1 MQFNDLMTFVNNY
14 EAGEKPDVAD
24 LNLFFKKDISAVL
37 SNPKVV
43 YLETPSSS
51 WVKSG
56 DAAIASDI
64 AEKLIS
70 KKGYAIFYYD
80 DVYDANLLWFAGDSF
95 VKIDNLLRFGKL
107 ISNSNNQTA
116 LQRAYSSIKTVKDVE
131 DTGYMLGEDLF
142 DYNKD
147 STWIDEGDDWGYTNW
162 SRLFG
167 RPEVDYDGDPL
178 SAYGWGYGDPNQMAW
193 LVQIEDFEFVFL
205 NWTKTAINV
214 LLAYINTKV

>member
-14 EAGEKPDVAD
+14 EAGEKPEVAD
-24 LNLFFKKDISAVL
+24 LNLFFKKDISAVP
-37 SNPKVV
+37 SDPEVV
-43 YLETPSSS
+43 SIETPSES

-80 DVYDANLLWFAGDSF
+80 DDYDANLLWFDGDSF

-116 LQRAYSSIKTVKDVE
+116 LALIRGVATVIKTVKDVE

-142 DYNKD
+142 DYGED
-147 STWIDEGDDWGYTNW
+147 STWIDYGDDWGYTNW
-162 SRLFG
+162 SKLFG
-167 RPEVDYDGDPL
+167 RPAVDAGDPN
-178 SAYGWGYGDPNQMAW
+178 YGWGYADPNQMAW

-214 LLAYINTKV
+214 LLAHINTKV

>member
-14 EAGEKPDVAD
+14 EAGENPDVAD

-37 SNPKVV
+37 SDPKVV
-43 YLETPSSS
+43 SIETPSES

-70 KKGYAIFYYD
+70 NKGYAIFYYD
-80 DVYDANLLWFAGDSF
+80 DAYDANLLWFAGDSF

-107 ISNSNNQTA
+107 ISNTNNRRLWGVATV
-116 LQRAYSSIKTVKDVE
+116 IETVKDVE
-131 DTGYMLGEDLF
+131 DTAEMLDEDLF
-142 DYNKD
+142 DYGED
-147 STWIDEGDDWGYTNW
+147 STWIDDDDDWGYTNW
-162 SRLFG
+162 SKLFG
-167 RPEVDYDGDPL
+167 RPATDTDDRH
-178 SAYGWGYGDPNQMAW
+178 YGWGYADPNQMAW
-193 LVQIEDFEFVFL
+193 LVQIEDFEFAIM